1 MNTMKKAQTA
11 VEYMIIIS
19 FVTFAVIATLSLS
32 FFYVGLIRDR
42 IILNQVENFAIQL
55 INSAESV
62 FFAGE
67 PSKTT
72 VSFYLPE
79 GVKAIEILPDQVV
92 ITTQTSSGE
101 NKQSFRSRVPIQGM
115 ITPSEGIKKISLVAG
130 EDYVAIV

>member
-1 MNTMKKAQTA
+1 MKTRNLQSVKKAQTA

-79 GVKAIEILPDQVV
+79 GVKAIEILSNQVV

-101 NKQSFRSRVPIQGM
+101 N
-115 ITPSEGIKKISLVAG
+115 
-130 EDYVAIV
+130 